1 MKEEVRILLVGD
13 EGVGKSTLIL
23 TLMNEGFQAD
33 VRTPYSIQ
41 SPTLA
46 PHSPLMSR

>member
-41 SPTLA
+41 SPTTLA
-46 PHSPLMSR
+46 PHPPP